1 MGFDLLTAL
10 SPFVV
15 IGLLGVM
22 LRWIFKSSRP
32 HTGKPSTGTNANLG
46 LLVPV
51 LSGVSRTQA
60 LQGKDR
66 LSAQNIRCSLSRQN
80 RDSYDLMVFAADVT
94 AATRLLKS

>member
-15 IGLLGVM
+15 IGLLGLV

-32 HTGKPSTGTNANLG
+32 HTGRPVTGTNANLG

-51 LSGVSRTQA
+51 LGGVSRMQA
-60 LQGKDR
+60 LEGKDR
-66 LSAQNIRCSLSRQN
+66 LSAQNIRCSLSRRD
-80 RDSYDLMVFAADVT
+80 RDSYDLMVFAADLI
-94 AATRLLKS
+94 AATRLLKG